1 MKILVKDEGKTV
13 IRLWLP
19 NSLIKS
25 RLWVRL
31 LRQKANFPEDEIRKI
46 QACMKDAYHHLKTY
60 IKRYGHFT
68 LVEAQSDDSY
78 VRIKL

>member
-25 RLWVRL
+25 RLWVRI
-31 LRQKANFPEDEIRKI
+31 LRKKANFPEDEIRKI
-46 QACMKDAYHHLKTY
+46 QACIKDAYRHLKTY